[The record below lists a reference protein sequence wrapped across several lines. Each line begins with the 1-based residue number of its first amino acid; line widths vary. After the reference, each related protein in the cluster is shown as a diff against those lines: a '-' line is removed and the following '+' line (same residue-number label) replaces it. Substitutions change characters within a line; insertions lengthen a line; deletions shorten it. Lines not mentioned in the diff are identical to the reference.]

1 MSRRGFTLIELAMV
15 IAISAILAVVA
26 YPALRD
32 LGNFGLGAAARGLAA
47 DIHFAK
53 NRAVSTHAICG
64 VAFSPSGDAYTL
76 FSGTPATPLQ
86 HPLRPG
92 RDYRVDLGAQGVDL
106 VAASFGGGTQ
116 LRFDAL
122 GQPLD
127 ASGQPFL
134 SQGRAIL
141 ARDAARDTVSV
152 DAFTGGVRG
161 P

>member
-26 YPALRD
+26 YPTLRD
-32 LGNFGLGAAARGLAA
+32 LGNFGLAAAARGLVA
-47 DIHFAK
+47 DIHFVK

-64 VAFSPSGDAYTL
+64 VAFSPAGDSYTL

-92 RDYRVDLGAQGVDL
+92 QDYRVNLGAQGVDL
-106 VAASFGGGTQ
+106 VVASFGGGTQ

-127 ASGQPFL
+127 ASDQPFL
-134 SQGRAIL
+134 AQGRAVL
-141 ARDAARDTVSV
+141 ARGGANDTVKV